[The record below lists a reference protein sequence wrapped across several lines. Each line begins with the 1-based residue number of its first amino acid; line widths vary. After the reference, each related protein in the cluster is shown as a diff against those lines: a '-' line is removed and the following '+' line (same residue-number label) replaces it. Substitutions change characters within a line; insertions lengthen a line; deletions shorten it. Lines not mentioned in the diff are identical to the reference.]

1 MLAQILLVFSTLHQ
15 IQAEITCIIPGYELA
30 TDGNCY
36 MVTQRETQ
44 VRSTCMY
51 LMPKT
56 WITLVLGQENVAS
69 LCGEGAEL
77 VILDGGDQTNLA
89 QVIKPF
95 VTKISKVVT
104 ELHIF

>member
-1 MLAQILLVFSTLHQ
+1 M
-15 IQAEITCIIPGYELA
+15 
-30 TDGNCY
+30 
-36 MVTQRETQ
+36 
-44 VRSTCMY
+44 
-51 LMPKT
+51 
-56 WITLVLGQENVAS
+56 LGQENVAS